1 MAWSFVTT
9 AAPGGPHPVSGIRWR
24 RWLALTLVSAAGLW
38 VLLTLSAW
46 LFVKYQRDFP
56 EVKYVDLLW
65 PGRWPQYRVNQGNHY
80 IAQSETLLQ
89 QGEYLP
95 AVQKLRIGVSKSPAN
110 SSGRTLLA
118 RVYLAYRRPDLARD
132 VLIDGLTYL
141 PDNTA
146 YVQSTLSFLLEFQE
160 DAKLLE
166 ITHRMLAAPA
176 IPATQPLLA
185 TFAATAAY
193 YRGNYDEAE
202 DLLARYHLA
211 DTADGVLLQARI
223 AWERG
228 YPELALL
235 HLKEHLAA
243 HPQHDAALALLAGYY
258 QALGRTSEWESTLVE
273 RVTGDPLAPAP
284 RVAYLQLHHRRND
297 PARLEQETATF
308 LQQFG
313 REPAALLLL
322 ADFAANTGQPAL
334 ARRVQQAL
342 APHPENAGAA
352 ALMVA
357 EAHIVAG
364 EFKTALDLIAGST
377 RAYPEWATQFAPVLN
392 GLQAV
397 ALSGLGRMDEA
408 RLSLDHLI
416 TQKNLRAD
424 NLVAVASR
432 LSTLGARELALS
444 ALGRA
449 AEADPLNQA
458 ALANL
463 IRLELDTGAV
473 ADLPAH
479 LGQFLHTR
487 QPSREILSRARA
499 ALGSDRLLLLPAQK
513 PLLADLQTALGP
525 RQP

>member
-1 MAWSFVTT
+1 MW
-9 AAPGGPHPVSGIRWR
+9 I
-24 RWLALTLVSAAGLW
+24 
-38 VLLTLSAW
+38 LLTLAAW
-46 LFVKYQRDFP
+46 LFVKYRRDFP
-56 EVKYVDLLW
+56 DVRYVDLLW

-80 IAQSETLLQ
+80 ITQSETLLQ
-89 QGEYLP
+89 QGDYAL
-95 AVQKLRIGVSKSPAN
+95 AVQKLRIGVSKAPATAA
-110 SSGRTLLA
+110 GRTLLA
-118 RVYLAYRRPDLARD
+118 RVYLAYRRPDLARE
-132 VLIDGLTYL
+132 VLIDGLAYL
-141 PDNTA
+141 PDDTA
-146 YVQSTLSFLLEFQE
+146 YLQSTLSFLLEFQE

-166 ITHRMLAAPA
+166 LTHRMLAAPA
-176 IPATQPLLA
+176 PAATQPLLA

-202 DLLARYHLA
+202 DLLERYRLG
-211 DTADGVLLQARI
+211 DTADGALLQARI

-228 YPELALL
+228 YPELALVQ
-235 HLKEHLAA
+235 LKEHLAA
-243 HPQHDAALALLAGYY
+243 HPQHDAARALLAGYY
-258 QALGRTSEWESTLVE
+258 QSLGRTTEWESTLVE
-273 RVTGDPLAPAP
+273 RVTGDPLAVAP
-284 RVAYLQLHHRRND
+284 RVAYLQLHHRRGD
-297 PARLEQETATF
+297 QARLEGETATF

-313 REPAALLLL
+313 HEPAALLLL

-342 APHPENAGAA
+342 APSPENAGAA

-364 EFKTALDLIAGST
+364 EFKMALDLLAGST
-377 RAYPEWATQFAPVLN
+377 RQYPEWASQLAPVLN

-397 ALSGLGRMDEA
+397 ALSGLGRTDEA
-408 RLSLDHLI
+408 RLSLDHLLA
-416 TQKNLRAD
+416 QKNLRAD

-432 LSTLGARELALS
+432 LSNLGARELALS
-444 ALGRA
+444 ALARA

-473 ADLPAH
+473 ARLPAH

-513 PLLADLQTALGP
+513 DLLADLQSALDP
-525 RQP
+525 RRP